1 MDRKFNDI
9 LVHFLVIMKNVFIS
23 FIKEYREPTLRSPCD
38 AIDDITMKN
47 TFFFIIWD
55 DLFISEVKLKL
66 SLIFQNFQNGHHFEV
81 VTNFFTR
88 SNTGSWSALVEILM
102 EI

>member
-9 LVHFLVIMKNVFIS
+9 FVHFLVIMKNVFIS
-23 FIKEYREPTLRSPCD
+23 FIKEYRGPALRSPCD

-55 DLFISEVKLKL
+55 DLFISEVQLKL
-66 SLIFQNFQNGHHFEV
+66 SLIFKMATILRSWQIFLPEV
-81 VTNFFTR
+81 IPE
-88 SNTGSWSALVEILM
+88 VEVL
-102 EI
+102 